1 MKTSL
6 SREAFLNRLAET
18 TPFESEGELENWVK
32 RNESDIRRKQKKA
45 AANGDADA
53 EADLVEDETPTFPL
67 VDRPDSEL
75 TEEEIKE
82 KRKQRLMKAGWEARL
97 KLKEEKRKEKER
109 QASDLA
115 SPRSRKLTCS
125 GRGTAQGGEIQ
136 GDGTRRM
143 VCQAASR
150 AGCKACPELRRDG
163 ADVAG
168 CH

>member
-32 RNESDIRRKQKKA
+32 RTELDIRRKQKKA

-75 TEEEIKE
+75 TEAEIKE

-109 QASDLA
+109 QASDLCGTFRGA
-115 SPRSRKLTCS
+115 GKLTEI
-125 GRGTAQGGEIQ
+125 GGGTAQGGEVQ
-136 GDGTRRM
+136 RNGTRSL
-143 VCQAASR
+143 VCQD
-150 AGCKACPELRRDG
+150 AC
-163 ADVAG
+163 
-168 CH
+168 